1 MDFKI
6 DDEVVVV
13 SAGSKYT
20 KESWVGLNGYIK
32 FIHQGKT
39 ATVIVGW
46 ENIHV
51 PLSDLELRKEH
62 NHIHTD

>member
-1 MDFKI
+1 MNFNI

-20 KESWVGLNGYIK
+20 KESWVGLNGYIR
-32 FIHQGKT
+32 FIHPGRI
-39 ATVIVGW
+39 ATVCVGW
-46 ENIHV
+46 EDIHV
-51 PLSDLELRKEH
+51 PVSDLELKSKF